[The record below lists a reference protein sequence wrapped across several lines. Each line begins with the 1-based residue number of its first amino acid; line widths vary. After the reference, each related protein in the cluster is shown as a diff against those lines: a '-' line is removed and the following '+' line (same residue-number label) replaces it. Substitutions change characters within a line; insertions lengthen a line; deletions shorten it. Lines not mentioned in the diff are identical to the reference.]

1 VYFEVRRRSESAE
14 TGTGEVG
21 DASGDYPATRRRGTD
36 PRIRAWLWRGGIALV
51 VFLGVQFWL
60 DWRYALTAAVVY
72 LAADVL
78 FRSRTMAVVPAEA
91 QFTSAR
97 RYTRRRL
104 AMLNAA
110 GYIALHSRVIPGRDS
125 VIDHLVVGPAGIF
138 AIDSE
143 KWDRRLPL
151 RAIGGMLYHGPH
163 SMEARL
169 AHARDEARWGAELIG
184 RALGR
189 QLRVHPVMVVYG
201 PGVAWSVMKVK
212 GVDVIAGGHVNSY
225 FRKLSKATVRHHLST
240 EQIAALIAAA
250 ERALPPLGRG

>member
-1 VYFEVRRRSESAE
+1 MSFEVRRSSERP
-14 TGTGEVG
+14 GTGAAEVG
-21 DASGDYPATRRRGTD
+21 DGHGDSTATRRRATG
-36 PRIRAWLWRGGIALV
+36 PRTRAWLWRGAIALA

-60 DWRYALTAAVVY
+60 DWRYALTAAVFY
-72 LAADVL
+72 LAADVV
-78 FRSRTMAVVPAEA
+78 FRSRTMAVVQPET
-91 QFTSAR
+91 QVTSAQ

-104 AMLNAA
+104 AVLNAA
-110 GYIALHSRVIPGRDS
+110 GYVALHSRVIPGRDS
-125 VIDHLVVGPAGIF
+125 IIDHLVVGPAGIF

-169 AHARDEARWGAELIG
+169 AHARDEAHWGAELIG

-189 QLRVHPVMVVYG
+189 QLRVHPVMVIYG
-201 PGVAWSVMKVK
+201 PEVAWSVMKVK
-212 GVDVIAGGHVNSY
+212 GVDVIAGGHVNGY

-240 EQIAALIAAA
+240 EQISALITAA
-250 ERALPPLGRG
+250 ERALPPLDQS

>member
-1 VYFEVRRRSESAE
+1 MNFEVRRRSEGQG
-14 TGTGEVG
+14 TGTAEVG
-21 DASGDYPATRRRGTD
+21 DARGDHPATPRRGTD
-36 PRIRAWLWRGGIALV
+36 PRIRAWLWRGVIALA

-60 DWRYALTAAVVY
+60 DWRYALTAVVVY

-78 FRSRTMAVVPAEA
+78 FRSRTMAVVQPET
-91 QFTSAR
+91 QFTVAQ

-104 AMLNAA
+104 AVLNAA
-110 GYIALHSRVIPGRDS
+110 GYVALHSRVIPGRDS

-163 SMEARL
+163 NMEARL
-169 AHARDEARWGAELIG
+169 AHARDEAHWGAELIG

-201 PGVAWSVMKVK
+201 PDVAWSVMKVK
-212 GVDVIAGGHVNSY
+212 GVDVIAGGHVNGY

-240 EQIAALIAAA
+240 EQIAALVAAA
-250 ERALPPLGRG
+250 ERALPPLEQD